1 MKLEIPENKTLMHT
15 MVTPIRWGDMD
26 AMGHVNNTIYLRY
39 METARIQLMGDSGF
53 MTNPTGEGFVIAN
66 IFCNFIRQLEYP
78 GEVQIKSYVGTTM
91 GRSSFDMY
99 HELLR
104 TDDDTTVYANGGAT
118 MVWVDFPNQKSRPLP
133 DKLREWLKM
142 A

>member
-1 MKLEIPENKTLMHT
+1 MKLEVPENKRLVHT
-15 MVTPIRWGDMD
+15 MTTPIRWGDMD
-26 AMGHVNNTIYLRY
+26 AMGHVNNTVYLRY
-39 METARIQLMGDSGF
+39 METARIQLMDDSGF
-53 MTNPTGEGFVIAN
+53 SVNATGEGFVIAN

-78 GEVQIKSYVGTTM
+78 GQVLIRSYVGAV

-104 TDDDTTVYANGGAT
+104 ADNSDTLYANGGET
-118 MVWVDFPNQKSRPLP
+118 MVWIDFPKQKSMPLP
-133 DKLREWLKM
+133 ERLRDWLKG

>member
-1 MKLEIPENKTLMHT
+1 MKLEVPETKRLLHT
-15 MVTPIRWGDMD
+15 MTTPIRWGDMD
-26 AMGHVNNTIYLRY
+26 AMGHVNNTVYLRY
-39 METARIQLMGDSGF
+39 METARIQLMDENGF
-53 MTNPTGEGFVIAN
+53 SINSAGEGFVIAN

-78 GEVQIKSYVGTTM
+78 GEVIIKSYVGAV

-104 TDDDTTVYANGGAT
+104 ADNSNTLYANGGET
-118 MVWVDFPNQKSRPLP
+118 MVWLDFPKQKSVPLP
-133 DKLREWLKM
+133 ERLRDWLKG